1 MKPNLQEAKGTRDKR
16 GRRAFR
22 SIVCGSRAVGWILI
36 GLAIVSATQTGPL
49 SRMIGDVRLVVSLAL
64 ALLGVVWVIGLE
76 LFLRFFDRYLS
87 RN

>member
-1 MKPNLQEAKGTRDKR
+1 MKSNLQEPKGTRDKR

-22 SIVCGSRAVGWILI
+22 SIVWGGRTVGCMLI
-36 GLAIVSATQTGPL
+36 TLGFISARQTGPF
-49 SRMIGDVRLVVSLAL
+49 SRMGRDIRLLASLAL

-76 LFLRFFDRYLS
+76 MFLRFFDRYLS

>member
-1 MKPNLQEAKGTRDKR
+1 MGGGVTL
-16 GRRAFR
+16 
-22 SIVCGSRAVGWILI
+22 
-36 GLAIVSATQTGPL
+36 LA
-49 SRMIGDVRLVVSLAL
+49 SLAL

>member
-1 MKPNLQEAKGTRDKR
+1 MKSNLQEAKGTRDKR

-22 SIVCGSRAVGWILI
+22 GIVWGGRAVGWILI
-36 GLAIVSATQTGPL
+36 ALAIVSATQTGPL
-49 SRMIGDVRLVVSLAL
+49 SLMGGGVRLLASLAL

>member
-1 MKPNLQEAKGTRDKR
+1 MKSNLQEPKGTRDKR

-22 SIVCGSRAVGWILI
+22 SIVWGSRTVGWMLI
-36 GLAIVSATQTGPL
+36 ALAFISATQTGPF
-49 SRMIGDVRLVVSLAL
+49 SRMGRDIRLLASLAL